1 MNKRYIRLSSLIFLF
16 LLFIGD
22 LQISTL
28 LSNILPFFLSIS
40 CFQTIL
46 FLLVYSQIDSSVYT
60 FFLSIFIGF
69 VYDIYF
75 YNALGIAV
83 CLFPF
88 LTYLIYYFFQ
98 AIRYTRLSMLT
109 VFIVLI
115 FLFEIVS
122 YGLARL
128 FGLTNLS
135 VILFSINHLIP
146 TLLFN
151 MILILFLY
159 PLIKR
164 GLNRL
169 N

>member
-1 MNKRYIRLSSLIFLF
+1 
-16 LLFIGD
+16 
-22 LQISTL
+22 
-28 LSNILPFFLSIS
+28 
-40 CFQTIL
+40 
-46 FLLVYSQIDSSVYT
+46 
-60 FFLSIFIGF
+60 
-69 VYDIYF
+69 
-75 YNALGIAV
+75 
-83 CLFPF
+83 
-88 LTYLIYYFFQ
+88 
-98 AIRYTRLSMLT
+98 MLT